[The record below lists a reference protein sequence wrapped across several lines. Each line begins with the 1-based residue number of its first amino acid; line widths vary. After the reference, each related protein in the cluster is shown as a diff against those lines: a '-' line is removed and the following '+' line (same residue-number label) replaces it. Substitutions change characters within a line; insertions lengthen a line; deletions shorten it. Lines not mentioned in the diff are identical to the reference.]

1 VYPCHIQD
9 HKVASDCSGCI
20 QFDTEHTAPMHF
32 ALLMYSASTVPG
44 DFKTNLPFE
53 ENLALAFPKVQF
65 CSEIERNASTIMYNL
80 VILGLWTPKF

>member
-1 VYPCHIQD
+1 
-9 HKVASDCSGCI
+9 
-20 QFDTEHTAPMHF
+20 
-32 ALLMYSASTVPG
+32 MYSASTVPG

-80 VILGLWTPKF
+80 VILGLWIPKF